1 MAIIRVLV
9 GSVKIVDGVV
19 RDKTEFV
26 EIDGSM
32 LATRAKTIAADGTR
46 GFRETL
52 YYTTDRRLI
61 VHLEDWSVRRRH
73 GTIYTLTE
81 VTRQDLQ
88 KGGEFEELAMS
99 AWAWLR
105 R

>member
-1 MAIIRVLV
+1 MAIIRVPV
-9 GSVKIVDGVV
+9 GSVKIVDGFEVD
-19 RDKTEFV
+19 RTEIV
-26 EIDGSM
+26 EIDGSV
-32 LATRAKTIAADGTR
+32 LATRAKVIAEDGTR

-52 YYTTDRRLI
+52 YYTTDRRLL

-81 VTRQDLQ
+81 VTRRDLQ
-88 KGGEFEELAMS
+88 KDGKFEELAVS

-105 R
+105 